1 MLAEHSFA
9 DYCFRYG
16 NELAQRMLDATE
28 LDLTAHRDFTDS
40 GYCQRYTHILDIC
53 EALSAM
59 ASLAREV
66 GKNDTAE
73 KFEALASR
81 WKNAFD
87 LSTGMMSQSSPYYE
101 GTNKN
106 YSFRLLHN
114 MDERIALMGTERFVA
129 ELDDLFGYTREP
141 VERPTNPYSDP
152 IHLGIN
158 SFEGFNNESDME
170 VPYAYLYADRHDRT
184 CEILR
189 AGMKYMFT
197 TGRGGIP
204 GNNDSG
210 GLSSCYVWNAIGL
223 FPVTGQD
230 LFLIGSPILDASKL
244 KLANDKELS
253 ISVHNNSSTNIYV
266 QRVIF
271 NGREIKGYKIS
282 VRDIMCGGT
291 LDIFM
296 DSSPAT

>member
-1 MLAEHSFA
+1 
-9 DYCFRYG
+9 
-16 NELAQRMLDATE
+16 
-28 LDLTAHRDFTDS
+28 
-40 GYCQRYTHILDIC
+40 
-53 EALSAM
+53 
-59 ASLAREV
+59 
-66 GKNDTAE
+66 
-73 KFEALASR
+73 
-81 WKNAFD
+81 
-87 LSTGMMSQSSPYYE
+87 
-101 GTNKN
+101 
-106 YSFRLLHN
+106 
-114 MDERIALMGTERFVA
+114 
-129 ELDDLFGYTREP
+129 
-141 VERPTNPYSDP
+141 
-152 IHLGIN
+152 
-158 SFEGFNNESDME
+158 
-170 VPYAYLYADRHDRT
+170 
-184 CEILR
+184 
-189 AGMKYMFT
+189 MFT

-230 LFLIGSPILDASKL
+230 LFLIGSPIFDAAKL